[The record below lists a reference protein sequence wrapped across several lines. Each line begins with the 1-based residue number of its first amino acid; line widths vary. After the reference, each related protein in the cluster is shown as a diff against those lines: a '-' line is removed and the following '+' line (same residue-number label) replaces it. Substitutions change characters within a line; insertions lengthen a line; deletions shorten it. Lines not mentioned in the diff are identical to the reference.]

1 MYRDANYSPLRKAHY
16 VLEALN
22 EFGGDDHMHGDF
34 ARHIEAAKE
43 MTDPSI
49 VEHGD
54 GFGNCTE
61 LCGVSLHFFDLIFQ
75 LAWNPKD
82 ITVQSFWKIP
92 PSAVTAVWH
101 PKLA

>member
-1 MYRDANYSPLRKAHY
+1 MCIRDR
-16 VLEALN
+16 EALN

-75 LAWNPKD
+75 LAFGRCP
-82 ITVQSFWKIP
+82 
-92 PSAVTAVWH
+92 A
-101 PKLA
+101 